1 MSTYH
6 SISGIFLPAVIS
18 AALLPLNLFAQVQ
31 FLGVASGDTSSTSAI
46 LWTRAVDPA
55 AQASVTLQLEVAID
69 LAFANGFLTINVV
82 TNANADF
89 TVKQKLTG
97 LTLRPTTSFAS
108 ATKPASVI
116 SAHSRP
122 RPA

>member
-46 LWTRAVDPA
+46 L
-55 AQASVTLQLEVAID
+55 
-69 LAFANGFLTINVV
+69 
-82 TNANADF
+82 
-89 TVKQKLTG
+89 
-97 LTLRPTTSFAS
+97 
-108 ATKPASVI
+108 
-116 SAHSRP
+116 
-122 RPA
+122 